1 MKLANRAVR
10 TAMLSTISIASL
22 GFGTIAHAQ
31 DEAPQAEEATE
42 EDDSV
47 IIVTA
52 TKREQT
58 LQDVPISV
66 SVTSAETIER
76 AQVRDLI
83 DLQTLVPSLKVG
95 QLQSSANTNFIIRGF
110 GNGANNAGIEPSV
123 GVFID
128 GVYRS
133 RSAAQIGDLANIQ
146 RVEVLRGPQSTL
158 FGKNASAG
166 IISIVTKAPQYE
178 FGGGVEVS
186 YGNYDAIVVR
196 GNVTGPISDNIA
208 VAIEGNYNKRDG
220 YINVVNLGTD
230 SNNRNRWGVRGQML
244 IEPSDKIKLRLI
256 ADYDKIDEDCC
267 GVANVVNGPTGA
279 IIVGIGGNLNPNQP
293 YSRNVFQNYASENK
307 IKNYGFSGQAD
318 LELSDTL
325 SLTSI
330 TAYRGV
336 DSYTNQDSDFT
347 SADLLRE
354 NSSDTGIRTFT
365 QELRL
370 ASNFDGPINF
380 LLGGYY
386 FNEKIDI
393 ANDIEYGAQFR
404 AFGNALIQGATGGA
418 LSFPILEATFGALEG
433 NPAKY
438 TGQFGAAGQGLDEI
452 FTLKNTAWSIFGTVD
467 FEITDRLILTGG
479 FNYTKDKKRFTGD
492 IVSTDVF
499 SGINFNAP
507 AYAPFRQQLLYQ
519 GGLAQQVGAAL
530 GLGRSATAAEIG
542 AFAANPATNPVFN
555 AINGAVTAFAAANAN
570 NAAVNPLNG
579 LRPLQFLPPFLN
591 FPNAVESGRTSDD
604 DLAYSVRLAYEVSDS
619 LNMYVSYAT
628 GFKASSINLSR
639 DSRPSPADQAAL
651 TSAGLTRVN
660 QTYGSRFAGPED
672 ATVYEIGLKGKFDGF
687 GFNLAI
693 FKQTLKGFQSNVFQ
707 GTGFVLGNAE
717 KQSTKGME
725 IDATITPTRGLNFT
739 ASYTYLDPKF
749 DSFTGGSA
757 FNPATNTV
765 VPTNLTGRTP
775 SGISKHSVSVG
786 GTYNIEVGAGNA
798 LILHAD
804 YQLNSAYQIAQ
815 GLPYKAAIE
824 SLNASIAFAFENG
837 LELSVWGR
845 NLTEP
850 QYNPVIFP
858 SVAQSGSISG
868 YPPPPR
874 FYGASAK
881 FKF

>member
-1 MKLANRAVR
+1 MKITNTLFRA
-10 TAMLSTISIASL
+10 AMLSTISVASL
-22 GFGTIAHAQ
+22 GLSSVAYAQ
-31 DEAPQAEEATE
+31 DATAPDEETAS
-42 EDDSV
+42 EDEDV

-58 LQDVPISV
+58 LQEVPISV
-66 SVTSAETIER
+66 SVTSGETIER
-76 AQVRDLI
+76 AQVRDLN

-133 RSAAQIGDLANIQ
+133 RSAAQIGDLANIS

-166 IISIVTKAPQYE
+166 IISIVTKAPQFE

-196 GNVTGPISDNIA
+196 GNVTGPISDTVA

-220 YINVVNLGTD
+220 YINVVNLNTD
-230 SNNRNRWGVRGQML
+230 SNNRNRYGLRGQVL
-244 IEPSDKIKLRLI
+244 FEPSDTLKFRLI
-256 ADYDKIDEDCC
+256 ADYDKIDEECC
-267 GVANVVNGPTGA
+267 GVANVVDGPTGA
-279 IIVGIGGNLNPNQP
+279 IIRGIGGRLNSNQP
-293 YSRNVFQNYASENK
+293 FSYDVFQNFESVNK
-307 IKNYGFSGQAD
+307 IKNYGISGQAD
-318 LELSDTL
+318 LELSGTL
-325 SLTSI
+325 DLTSI

-336 DSYTNQDSDFT
+336 DSFTDQDSDFT
-347 SADLLRE
+347 SADLLRK
-354 NSSDTGIRTFT
+354 NSTDTEIRTFT

-404 AFGNALIQGATGGA
+404 AFSNQLILGATRGA
-418 LSFPILEATFGALEG
+418 LSLFPTPPGTAVPLDATFGALEG
-433 NPAKY
+433 APGRY
-438 TGQFGAAGQGLDEI
+438 IGQFGAAGQGLDEV
-452 FTLKNTAWSIFGTVD
+452 FTLKDTAYSIFGTVD
-467 FEITDRLILTGG
+467 FEITDKLILTGG
-479 FNYTKDKKRFTGD
+479 FNYTKDKKRFSGN
-492 IVSTDVF
+492 INSTDVF
-499 SGINFNAP
+499 SGINFNAA
-507 AYAPFRQQLLYQ
+507 AYAPFRQALLV
-519 GGLAQQVGAAL
+519 GGGVPPALASFL
-530 GLGRSATAAEIG
+530 
-542 AFAANPATNPVFN
+542 
-555 AINGAVTAFAAANAN
+555 
-570 NAAVNPLNG
+570 AVNPTTKTLPDGVTPLTAVGISNANPLSG

-591 FPNAVESGRTSDD
+591 FPNSVENGRTSDS
-604 DLAYSVRLAYEVSDS
+604 DLSYSVRLAYEFSNN
-619 LNMYVSYAT
+619 LNAYVSYAT
-628 GFKASSINLSR
+628 GFKASSVNLSR
-639 DSRPSPADQAAL
+639 DSRPSPADQGAL
-651 TSAGLTRVN
+651 TSASLLRVN
-660 QTYGSRFAGPED
+660 QTFGSRFAGPED
-672 ATVYEIGLKGKFDGF
+672 ATVYEIGVKGKFDGF
-687 GFNLAI
+687 GFNLAL
-693 FKQTLKGFQSNVFQ
+693 FKQTLEGFQSNVFQ

-757 FNPATNTV
+757 FNATNNV
-765 VPTNLTGRTP
+765 VATNLTGRTP

-786 GTYNIEVGAGNA
+786 GTYDIDVGSGNA
-798 LILHAD
+798 LILHTD
-804 YQLNSAYQIAQ
+804 YQLNSAFQIAQ
-815 GLPYKAAIE
+815 GLPNKAAIE

-837 LELSVWGR
+837 LEFSIWGR

-850 QYNPVIFP
+850 EYNPVLFP
-858 SVAQSGSISG
+858 SVAQSGSLSG
-868 YPPPPR
+868 YQSPPTT
-874 FYGASAK
+874 YGASAR